1 MSKTKDRAGKRFF
14 SNPHHFSEL
23 VNISRL
29 SDKIKTDPNCLSSQ
43 DPVVNKVL
51 GKHKSLE
58 VLIDTLYAAAFKDE
72 KVSTYCLLG
81 LENQSTFDKHMV
93 LRVGLAS
100 LLLYDWQLSSI
111 KDEEKLKLNYIIVL
125 NMSDDIW
132 KGPYSL
138 REFISEEDLEYFG
151 FLQTNVEL
159 IVVDPHTLD
168 SSVINSL
175 QTDLKYVLNTI
186 KFKSDEEKLLKYF
199 NSEEY
204 FKNLNEVTFELIEAL
219 VDDKIPNDGGNNMC
233 RAIEQMKKHSYDEG
247 VSDGISQGTEKT
259 LYELTRDGKLDKETA
274 ANMLNISIA
283 EYSNKEAAF
292 FNK

>member
-1 MSKTKDRAGKRFF
+1 
-14 SNPHHFSEL
+14 
-23 VNISRL
+23 
-29 SDKIKTDPNCLSSQ
+29 
-43 DPVVNKVL
+43 
-51 GKHKSLE
+51 
-58 VLIDTLYAAAFKDE
+58 
-72 KVSTYCLLG
+72 
-81 LENQSTFDKHMV
+81 MV

-233 RAIEQMKKHSYDEG
+233 RAIEQMKKHTLEEG
-247 VSDGISQGTEKT
+247 YSQGKAET
-259 LYELTRDGKLDKETA
+259 LYELTRDGIITKETG
-274 ANMLNISIA
+274 ANKLNITVEKFEKDMKSYFA
-283 EYSNKEAAF
+283 K
-292 FNK
+292 

>member
-14 SNPHHFSEL
+14 SNPNHFSEL

-51 GKHKSLE
+51 GKHKTLE
-58 VLIDTLYAAAFKDE
+58 VLIDKLYTASFHDDRI
-72 KVSTYCLLG
+72 SSYCLLG
-81 LENQSTFDKHMV
+81 LENQAAFDKHMII
-93 LRVGLAS
+93 RVGLAS
-100 LLLYDWQLSSI
+100 LLLYDWQLSSL
-111 KDEEKLKLNYIIVL
+111 KKGEKLKLNYIIVL

-151 FLQTNVEL
+151 FLQTNVKL

-199 NSEEY
+199 NSDEY
-204 FKNLNEVTFELIEAL
+204 FKNLNKVTFELIEAL
-219 VDDKIPNDGGNNMC
+219 VDDKMPNDGGNNMC
-233 RAIEQMKKHSYDEG
+233 RAIEQMKKHTLEE
-247 VSDGISQGTEKT
+247 GISQGKAET
-259 LYELTRDGKLDKETA
+259 LYELTRDGIITKETG
-274 ANMLNISIA
+274 ANKLNITVEKFEKDMKSYFA
-283 EYSNKEAAF
+283 K
-292 FNK
+292 

>member
-43 DPVVNKVL
+43 DPVVNNVL
-51 GKHKSLE
+51 GKYKSLE
-58 VLIDTLYAAAFKDE
+58 VLIDKLYAAAFQDE
-72 KVSTYCLLG
+72 KVNTYCLLG

-138 REFISEEDLEYFG
+138 REFISE
-151 FLQTNVEL
+151 
-159 IVVDPHTLD
+159 
-168 SSVINSL
+168 
-175 QTDLKYVLNTI
+175 
-186 KFKSDEEKLLKYF
+186 
-199 NSEEY
+199 
-204 FKNLNEVTFELIEAL
+204 
-219 VDDKIPNDGGNNMC
+219 
-233 RAIEQMKKHSYDEG
+233 
-247 VSDGISQGTEKT
+247 
-259 LYELTRDGKLDKETA
+259 
-274 ANMLNISIA
+274 
-283 EYSNKEAAF
+283 
-292 FNK
+292 